1 MDILDIAR
9 SMGREADG
17 RYISNILERK
27 QEADRFGLDIE
38 HGQIQSISG
47 LVSEE
52 LERGD
57 IMSANR
63 ELTRM
68 FNLAQWLENGINEW
82 HIRGAIQ

>member
-1 MDILDIAR
+1 MDILSIAR
-9 SMGREADG
+9 SMGREAEG
-17 RYISNILERK
+17 RYIGNILARK
-27 QEADRFGLDIE
+27 RDADKYGLDIE
-38 HGQIQSISG
+38 HGQIMSVG
-47 LVSEE
+47 DLVAEE